1 MKKTSLWMTAFVA
14 TAGLLIAVN
23 TASAQSP
30 ATTTAASAHQVGL
43 IDMAH
48 IFKNYEKFKAE
59 TQGLQTAAEQAEAKA
74 QGMVAEMK
82 NVQGQMQGLTPGSAD
97 YNAKEAKL
105 IELQTKLQT
114 FQQVERRDIVRK
126 QAEVYKKI
134 YVEVQQAVSMYAK
147 HYEYTL
153 IMRFNREDLEA
164 AGDPQKIIQGMNR
177 QVVWHRPQDDLT
189 DPILQYLNDRYSQQ
203 AKAGQ

>member
-1 MKKTSLWMTAFVA
+1 MKKTNLWMTAFVA
-14 TAGLLIAVN
+14 TAGLLFAVN
-23 TASAQSP
+23 TASAQQP
-30 ATTTAASAHQVGL
+30 AATTAASAHQVGL

-59 TQGLQTAAEQAEAKA
+59 TQGLQGAAEQAEAKA
-74 QGMVAEMK
+74 QAMVTEMK

-97 YNAKEAKL
+97 YNAKEATL
-105 IELQTKLQT
+105 IGLQTKLQT

-134 YVEVQQAVSMYAK
+134 YVEVQSAVSMYAK

-153 IMRFNREDLEA
+153 IMRFNREELEA

-189 DPILQYLNDRYSQQ
+189 DPILNYLNNEYSKTASAQ
-203 AKAGQ
+203 

>member
-1 MKKTSLWMTAFVA
+1 MKRISLWMTAFVA
-14 TAGLLIAVN
+14 AAGLLVAVN
-23 TASAQSP
+23 TASAQDQ
-30 ATTTAASAHQVGL
+30 ATAHQVGL

-59 TQGLQTAAEQAEAKA
+59 TEGLQAAAEQAEAKA
-74 QGMVAEMK
+74 QGMVEQMK
-82 NVQGQMQGLTPGSAD
+82 ALQGQMQGLTAGSAD
-97 YNAKEAKL
+97 YNAKEAQL
-105 IELQTKLQT
+105 IELQTKLQA

-126 QAEVYKKI
+126 QADVYKKI

-147 HYEYTL
+147 HYDYTL
-153 IMRFNREDLEA
+153 IMRFNREDVSA

-189 DPILQYLNDRYSQQ
+189 DPILQYLNDQYRRTAS
-203 AKAGQ
+203 AGN

>member
-1 MKKTSLWMTAFVA
+1 MKKIRLWMTACVA
-14 TAGLLIAVN
+14 TAGLLVAVN
-23 TASAQSP
+23 TASAQQTQP
-30 ATTTAASAHQVGL
+30 AASAAHQVGL
-43 IDMAH
+43 IDMAY

-59 TQGLQTAAEQAEAKA
+59 TQGLQSAAEQAEAQA
-74 QGMVAEMK
+74 QSMVAEMK
-82 NVQGQMQGLTPGSAD
+82 NIQGQMQGLTPGSAD
-97 YNAKEAKL
+97 YNGKEAKL

-134 YVEVQQAVSMYAK
+134 YVEVQQAVSIYAK

-189 DPILQYLNDRYSQQ
+189 DPILQYLNDRYRQQ
-203 AKAGQ
+203 ASAK

>member
-1 MKKTSLWMTAFVA
+1 MKKFSLWMTAFVA
-14 TAGLLIAVN
+14 TAGLLVAVN
-23 TASAQSP
+23 TASAQDQ
-30 ATTTAASAHQVGL
+30 TTAHQVGL

-59 TQGLQTAAEQAEAKA
+59 TEGLQAAAQQAEAKA
-74 QGMVAEMK
+74 QAMVAEMK
-82 NVQGQMQGLTPGSAD
+82 NVQGQMQGLTAGSPD
-97 YNAKEAKL
+97 YNAKESAL
-105 IELQTKLQT
+105 IELQTRLQA

-134 YVEVQQAVSMYAK
+134 YVEVQGAVSMYAK
-147 HYEYTL
+147 HYNYTL
-153 IMRFNREDLEA
+153 IMRFNREDLAA

-189 DPILQYLNDRYSQQ
+189 DPILQYLNDQYSQQ
-203 AKAGQ
+203 AKAGN

>member
-1 MKKTSLWMTAFVA
+1 MKKISLWMTALVA
-14 TAGLLIAVN
+14 TAGLLVAVN
-23 TASAQSP
+23 TASAQAQP
-30 ATTTAASAHQVGL
+30 TAAHQVGL

-59 TQGLQTAAEQAEAKA
+59 TQGLQGAAEQAEAQA
-74 QGMVAEMK
+74 QAMVTEMK
-82 NVQGQMQGLTPGSAD
+82 NVQGQMQGLTAGSAD
-97 YNAKEAKL
+97 YNAKEATL

-189 DPILQYLNDRYSQQ
+189 DPILQYLNDRYRQQ
-203 AKAGQ
+203 ASAGK

>member
-1 MKKTSLWMTAFVA
+1 MKKISLWMTAFVA
-14 TAGLLIAVN
+14 VAGLLVAVN
-23 TASAQSP
+23 TASAQEDQ
-30 ATTTAASAHQVGL
+30 TTAHQVGL

-59 TQGLQTAAEQAEAKA
+59 TQSLQAAAEQAEAKG
-74 QGMVAEMK
+74 QEMVAEMK
-82 NVQGQMQGLTPGSAD
+82 SIQGQMQGLAPGSAD
-97 YNAKEAKL
+97 YNVKEAKL

-134 YVEVQQAVSMYAK
+134 YVEVQGAVAQYAK
-147 HYEYTL
+147 YYNYTL
-153 IMRFNREDLEA
+153 IMRFNREDVAE

-189 DPILQYLNDRYSQQ
+189 DPILQYLNDQYTKTAS
-203 AKAGQ
+203 AGR

>member
-1 MKKTSLWMTAFVA
+1 MKKTNLWMTAFVV
-14 TAGLLIAVN
+14 TAGLLFAVN
-23 TASAQSP
+23 TASAQQP
-30 ATTTAASAHQVGL
+30 AATAAASAHQVGL

-59 TQGLQTAAEQAEAKA
+59 TQGLQGAAEQAEAKA
-74 QGMVAEMK
+74 QAMVTEMK

-97 YNAKEAKL
+97 YNAKEATL
-105 IELQTKLQT
+105 IGLQTKLQT

-134 YVEVQQAVSMYAK
+134 YVEVQSAVSMYAK

-153 IMRFNREDLEA
+153 IMRFNREELEA

-189 DPILQYLNDRYSQQ
+189 DPILNYLNNEYSKTASAQ
-203 AKAGQ
+203 

>member
-1 MKKTSLWMTAFVA
+1 MKKPSLWMTAFVA
-14 TAGLLIAVN
+14 AGLLVAVN
-23 TASAQSP
+23 TASAQNQPS
-30 ATTTAASAHQVGL
+30 AAHQVGL

-59 TQGLQTAAEQAEAKA
+59 TQGLQAAAEQAEQKA
-74 QGMVAEMK
+74 QDMVAQMK
-82 NVQGQMQGLTPGSAD
+82 SVQGQMQGLTANSPD
-97 YNAKEAKL
+97 YNAKEAQL
-105 IELQTKLQT
+105 IELQTKLQA

-134 YVEVQQAVSMYAK
+134 YVEVQDAVSMYAK

-153 IMRFNREDLEA
+153 IMRFNREDVAA

-189 DPILQYLNDRYSQQ
+189 DPILQYLNDQYNKTASAR
-203 AKAGQ
+203 

>member
-1 MKKTSLWMTAFVA
+1 MKKTNLWMTAFVA
-14 TAGLLIAVN
+14 AGLLFAVN
-23 TASAQSP
+23 TASAQNQP
-30 ATTTAASAHQVGL
+30 AATAAASAHQVGL

-59 TQGLQTAAEQAEAKA
+59 TQGLQGAAEQAEAKA
-74 QGMVAEMK
+74 QAMVTEMK

-134 YVEVQQAVSMYAK
+134 YVEVQNAVSMYAK

-189 DPILQYLNDRYSQQ
+189 DPILNYLNNEYSKT
-203 AKAGQ
+203 ASAR

>member
-1 MKKTSLWMTAFVA
+1 MKKIRLWMTALVA
-14 TAGLLIAVN
+14 TAGLLVAVN
-23 TASAQSP
+23 TATAQNQAKP
-30 ATTTAASAHQVGL
+30 AAHQVGL

-82 NVQGQMQGLTPGSAD
+82 NIQGQMQGLTPGSAD

-126 QAEVYKKI
+126 QADVYKKI
-134 YVEVQQAVSMYAK
+134 YVEVQQAVSIYAK

-153 IMRFNREDLEA
+153 IMRFNREDLET

-189 DPILQYLNDRYSQQ
+189 DPILQYLNDRYTQQ